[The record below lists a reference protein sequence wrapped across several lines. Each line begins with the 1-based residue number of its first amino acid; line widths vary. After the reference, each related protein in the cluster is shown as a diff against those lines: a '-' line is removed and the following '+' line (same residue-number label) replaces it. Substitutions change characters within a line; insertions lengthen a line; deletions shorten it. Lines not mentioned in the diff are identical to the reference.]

1 MGLIKITF
9 DGSSVSSKQDA
20 DINYHVTGL
29 VPAGIIRGLGSELSY
44 TASNNYITF
53 QDGYVQIYGRR
64 LYIEAGSQVYVSLDS
79 TKYGYVVITV
89 NLLNN
94 TATLGTAE
102 SSSSAYPTLTQENL
116 HKGGSTYQMPIAK
129 YSKTTTS
136 LTLQTLERTFI
147 ETPLSVANTGYDRA
161 VAYIDT
167 DMKNYSWKGSWYSNK
182 STIYL
187 SSDQFRT
194 YNWTM
199 FILHLNIGITVCVP
213 GRFISA
219 TSSFTVDYYYNG
231 KMYTVSTGSSSS
243 YETLTFTLSDTNHWI
258 KNVYGLR

>member
-64 LYIEAGSQVYVSLDS
+64 LYVEAGSQVYVSLDS

-94 TATLGTAE
+94 TATLGVAE

-136 LTLQTLERTFI
+136 LSLQSLDRTYI
-147 ETPLSVANTGYDRA
+147 ETPLSVANTGYDRS
-161 VAYIDT
+161 VEYLEDYY
-167 DMKNYSWKGSWYSNK
+167 DSYNWKGNWSSNK
-182 STIYL
+182 SNIYL
-187 SSDQFRT
+187 SDTQWST
-194 YNWTM
+194 YNKTM

-219 TSSFTVDYYYNG
+219 TSAFNVDYYYNG
-231 KMYTVSTGSSSS
+231 KMYSISTGCSSSNK
-243 YETLTFTLSDTNHWI
+243 YLIFTCSDTSHYI
-258 KNVYGLR
+258 KNVYGVR